1 MSTIVTSNVSDGT
14 LSIPTTYVT
23 NGSAKVYCN
32 VNQTSTQAIRAS
44 FNVSSITDGGSGQ
57 TVISYSSNMS
67 SADYAFTCG
76 KGRTNGENGGVIA
89 HTNDTEPTASLI
101 RLLTFIENNTAADDA
116 RTNVSI
122 HGDLA

>member
-1 MSTIVTSNVSDGT
+1 MSEVRANTISAANGTGPVTLT
-14 LSIPTTYVT
+14 KQHA
-23 NGSAKVYCN
+23 AKVYCN
-32 VNQTSTQAIRAS
+32 VNQTSTQAIRSS

-67 SADYAFTCG
+67 SADYGFVCG
-76 KGRTNGENGGVIA
+76 KGRTNGQNGGVIA
-89 HTNDTEPTASLI
+89 HTNNTDPSASLI

-116 RTNVSI
+116 RTNVAI

>member
-1 MSTIVTSNVSDGT
+1 MSNLVVSNISDGST
-14 LSIPTTYVT
+14 SVGTGYVV

-32 VNQTSTQAIRAS
+32 VNQTGTQAIRDS
-44 FNVSSITDGGSGQ
+44 LNVSSITDDGSGQ

-76 KGRTNGENGGVIA
+76 KGRTNGQNGGVIA
-89 HTNDTEPTASLI
+89 HTNHTEPTASLI
-101 RLLTFIENNTAADDA
+101 RLLTFIENNTTADDA
-116 RTNVSI
+116 HTNVSI